1 MLRCRRKSEEWSECC
16 TYGGRV
22 PSTVGS
28 EDAVE
33 LSNEILKKEH
43 GWYREQQSVNELIV
57 VRKAIGIKIQKSV
70 NLAIE

>member
-1 MLRCRRKSEEWSECC
+1 MLKKSEEWSECC

-57 VRKAIGIKIQKSV
+57 VRKKQKGNWNQHTKICESSY
-70 NLAIE
+70 